1 MPTSKTRLQVILG
14 DTASERVKV
23 LAEEKGL
30 SVSAMCSQL
39 IHPALALP
47 EFQPKPD
54 LTVFKREMVAKAI
67 QGADITDPKLSALLE
82 LVEKMTAS
90 E

>member
-1 MPTSKTRLQVILG
+1 
-14 DTASERVKV
+14 
-23 LAEEKGL
+23 
-30 SVSAMCSQL
+30 MCSQL
-39 IHPALALP
+39 IHAALALP